1 MDGLTELPGF
11 IGILTTIMA
20 KSAVHG
26 ETVIFIVHLMKNS
39 SISHKNCEKTSELY
53 SLWKVIEKKLFIFI
67 FFASVLSLN
76 YILWKITLIILN
88 VDDLSYPLMGSC
100 LTPGLYTLQ
109 SYKPSQTTFVTI
121 CTETLNGFLFL
132 KFKGYILF

>member
-11 IGILTTIMA
+11 VGILTTIMA

-53 SLWKVIEKKLFIFI
+53 SLWKVIEKKLFLFI
-67 FFASVLSLN
+67 ASVLSLN
-76 YILWKITLIILN
+76 YVLWKITSVILN

-109 SYKPSQTTFVTI
+109 SYKTSQTTFVTL
-121 CTETLNGFLFL
+121 CTEILNGFWFL
-132 KFKGYILF
+132 KFKGYIL